1 MSERT
6 EISLLGAT
14 EIREIAH
21 QLGVVPSKSLGQNF
35 VHDSNIC
42 EKIVRLAGITHGDV
56 VVEIGPGLG
65 SLSLSIARTGA
76 HLIAVEVDARLASR
90 LPETLRA
97 HGVKAD
103 AFMVITKDAMQLS
116 SQDLGL
122 AQDSGRAIK
131 VVANLPY
138 NVSVPVLI
146 HLLEMERFE
155 SAMVM
160 VQSEVARRLAA
171 KPGSREYGVPSA
183 KVAWF
188 ADATLSDSIPRAVFW
203 PVPRVDS
210 LLLQL
215 QVHQPLSNEADR
227 HLTFEIIDAAFNQ
240 RRKML
245 RSSLSRLLEEHVP
258 ELAVEVILERAGL
271 DPTARAESISVEG
284 FLAIARVIRSTHP

>member
-1 MSERT
+1 
-6 EISLLGAT
+6 
-14 EIREIAH
+14 
-21 QLGVVPSKSLGQNF
+21 
-35 VHDSNIC
+35 
-42 EKIVRLAGITHGDV
+42 
-56 VVEIGPGLG
+56 
-65 SLSLSIARTGA
+65 
-76 HLIAVEVDARLASR
+76 
-90 LPETLRA
+90 
-97 HGVKAD
+97 
-103 AFMVITKDAMQLS
+103 MQLS

-122 AQDSGRAIK
+122 AQDSDRAVK

-146 HLLEMERFE
+146 HLLEMERLE

-210 LLLQL
+210 LLLKL
-215 QVHQPLSNEADR
+215 QAHQPLSNEADR
-227 HLTFEIIDAAFNQ
+227 LLTFEIIDAAFNQ